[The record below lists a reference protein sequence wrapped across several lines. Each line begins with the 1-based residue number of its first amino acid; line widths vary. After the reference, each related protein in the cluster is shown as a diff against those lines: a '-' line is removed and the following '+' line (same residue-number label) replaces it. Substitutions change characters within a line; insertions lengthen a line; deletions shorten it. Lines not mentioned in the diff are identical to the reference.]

1 MGLSKSSVPS
11 NPPVISFR
19 SWNGRCY
26 PPLSDIPWYTHIIS
40 YINGNPRILKWRYC
54 TIAQAIFCWDIHWH
68 SPYIGLIYM
77 VGTSIL
83 GSWNS
88 HWIHT
93 KKTTLT
99 NKMWR
104 YKSQD
109 CSVGDPSEGSQ
120 LEHSRRTYSAVCKY
134 ALQEYHLYKLYIYIY
149 ISYIHLEFSILLTA
163 KNEMIHLLLIGYLHV
178 HSYTSCH
185 QTTGFP

>member
-1 MGLSKSSVPS
+1 MDPLGYIYMGLCESSVPS
-11 NPPVISFR
+11 NPPVISFP

-26 PPLSDIPWYTHIIS
+26 PPFPDIPWYTHIIS

-54 TIAQAIFCWDIHWH
+54 TIVQAIFCWDIHLH
-68 SPYIGLIYM
+68 RPHIGLIY
-77 VGTSIL
+77 GRYLHFRIL
-83 GSWNS
+83 KFPLN
-88 HWIHT
+88 IY

-104 YKSQD
+104 CKSQD

-134 ALQEYHLYKLYIYIY
+134 ALQEYHLYKLYI
-149 ISYIHLEFSILLTA
+149 
-163 KNEMIHLLLIGYLHV
+163 
-178 HSYTSCH
+178 
-185 QTTGFP
+185 